1 MAEQAS
7 QEQVA
12 YGAERVA
19 PEEKTRRVTDL
30 FARVASRYDV
40 MNDVMSAGTH
50 RLWKN
55 TMVSSMRPRP
65 GQSFLDLACGTG
77 DIAKRIALKVS
88 PPGLAYYSPNEASLK
103 AERERAVRAGGAP
116 VSSITLSDIN
126 PAMLEEGEKRW
137 IDDGMLGLPG
147 VSADF
152 VCASAEDLPFEDNR
166 YDHVT
171 IAFGIRNVARIQQ
184 ALGEMHR
191 VLKPGGKVTI
201 MEFAPDVDAMVDGIY
216 RLYGDHLIPAMGK
229 FIAKD
234 EPAYRYLVESIRSF
248 PPSAAFAAM
257 LEKAGFAQV
266 KVRRLSFGVVAIH
279 SGYRL

>member
-1 MAEQAS
+1 MAKHAS
-7 QEQVA
+7 QEEVA

-30 FARVASRYDV
+30 FARVASRYDI
-40 MNDVMSAGTH
+40 MNDVMSVGTH

-55 TMVSSMRPRP
+55 TMVASMRPRA

-77 DIAKRIALKVS
+77 DIAKRIAQKVS
-88 PPGLAYYSPNEASLK
+88 
-103 AERERAVRAGGAP
+103 
-116 VSSITLSDIN
+116 SSSVDSFINLSDIN
-126 PAMLEEGEKRW
+126 PAMLAEGEQRW
-137 IDDGMLGLPG
+137 MDDGMLGLPG

-152 VCASAEDLPFEDNR
+152 VCASAEELPFEDYC

-191 VLKPGGKVTI
+191 VLKPGGRVTI
-201 MEFAPDVDAMVDGIY
+201 MEFAPDVDAAIDGIY
-216 RLYGDHLIPAMGK
+216 KIYGDHIIPNMGRI
-229 FIAKD
+229 IAKD

-248 PPSAAFAAM
+248 PPNAAFAAM

-266 KVRRLSFGVVAIH
+266 GVRRLSFGVVAIH